1 MFDYEE
7 RFEIQKQ
14 IILREKAEKLR
25 GLSSERLRVIKERVI
40 KNKKLKNKNEP
51 RTNGKTR

>member
-25 GLSSERLRVIKERVI
+25 GLSAEKLRILKERVN
-40 KNKKLKNKNEP
+40 KNKLKNKNEP
-51 RTNGKTR
+51 GTNGKTR